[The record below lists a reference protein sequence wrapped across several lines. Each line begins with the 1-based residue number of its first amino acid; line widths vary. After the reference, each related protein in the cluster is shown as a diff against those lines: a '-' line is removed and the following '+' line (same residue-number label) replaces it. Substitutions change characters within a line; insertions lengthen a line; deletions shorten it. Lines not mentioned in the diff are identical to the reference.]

1 MRNFSFLQLAA
12 AVTLLAFGLTL
23 AGPFTQSAEADWWQD
38 FLDWLECFN
47 ANQAVDAAWEAV
59 QKHCFDEWDPDKCDE
74 AWKAFGEAV
83 AHRDE
88 VCNDDDEESSS

>member
-12 AVTLLAFGLTL
+12 AVTLLVFGLTL
-23 AGPFTQSAEADWWQD
+23 AGPFTQSTDADWWQD